1 MSESVESA
9 VAAAS
14 GLQNWAMMQES
25 QNTLLK
31 KVLENQSD
39 TILSLVN
46 SVPSAPQLAN
56 SGSVGTLLHTT
67 A

>member
-1 MSESVESA
+1 MTDSVESA

-14 GLQNWAMMQES
+14 GLQNWAMMQEN
-25 QNTLLK
+25 QNLLLR
-31 KVLENQSD
+31 KVLDGQSN

-46 SVPSAPQLAN
+46 SVPSIPQLAT

>member
-1 MSESVESA
+1 MTDSVESA

-14 GLQNWAMMQES
+14 GLQNWAMMQEN
-25 QNTLLK
+25 QNLLLR
-31 KVLENQSD
+31 KVLDGQSN

-46 SVPSAPQLAN
+46 SVPNAPQLAS
-56 SGSVGTLLHTT
+56 SGAVGTLLHTT

>member
-14 GLQNWAMMQES
+14 GLQNWTMMQEN

-46 SVPSAPQLAN
+46 SVPSTPQLAN
-56 SGSVGTLLHTT
+56 SGSVGTTLHTT

>member
-1 MSESVESA
+1 MSESVQSA

-14 GLQNWAMMQES
+14 GLQNWTMMQEK
-25 QNTLLK
+25 QNLLLN
-31 KVLENQSD
+31 KVLDSQAN

-46 SVPSAPQLAN
+46 SVPSTPQLAS

>member
-9 VAAAS
+9 VAVAS
-14 GLQNWAMMQES
+14 GLQNWAMMQEK
-25 QNTLLK
+25 QNVLLN
-31 KVLENQSD
+31 KVLDGQAN

-46 SVPSAPQLAN
+46 SVPSVPQLAS